1 MQNPY
6 KTKYNNLY
14 ELRNIL
20 QYINDHQ
27 CSPRSRNPLT
37 KEDIKP
43 DMFTQKEIMENISNV
58 ENSKDTLKQILKMKQ
73 DNKSSMDIDTN
84 FDFIV
89 GSTDKII
96 KIVSNKIYE
105 KMDKEFSTVDNI
117 LKRLVE

>member
-1 MQNPY
+1 
-6 KTKYNNLY
+6 
-14 ELRNIL
+14 
-20 QYINDHQ
+20 
-27 CSPRSRNPLT
+27 LT

-117 LKRLVE
+117 LKRIVE